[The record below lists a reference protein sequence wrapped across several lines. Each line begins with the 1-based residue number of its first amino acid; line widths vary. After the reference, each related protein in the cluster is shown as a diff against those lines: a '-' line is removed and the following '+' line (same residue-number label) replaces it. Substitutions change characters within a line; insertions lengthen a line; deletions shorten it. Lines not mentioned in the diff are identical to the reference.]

1 MKSNIQNKIIV
12 FDFDGTITTKDTFR
26 LFLFYH
32 SGLIKWVINMVTLF
46 PSFLL
51 YLLKII
57 DEPYIPELKN
67 GPNRKSIAFIGFFI
81 GVLISS
87 FASIIFCL
95 RSDES

>member
-32 SGLIKWVINMVTLF
+32 SGLIMWVINMVTLF

-57 DEPYIPELKN
+57 DRNQIKA
-67 GPNRKSIAFIGFFI
+67 RVVMKFFKKH
-81 GVLISS
+81 
-87 FASIIFCL
+87 AYKHT
-95 RSDES
+95 